1 MWPIKSKPGD
11 SGMFE
16 SFKMTFY
23 AYDVVIVRDN
33 TFMLV
38 LQLATI
44 LHMVPEWKSHTKL
57 RIFTIV
63 ESKFL
68 SIFSCVKHAACMHNA
83 SACKRYQ
90 VVYGA

>member
-1 MWPIKSKPGD
+1 MFSCYTDVWPIKSKPGD
-11 SGMFE
+11 SGMP
-16 SFKMTFY
+16 SNTCTSSTGSLY
-23 AYDVVIVRDN
+23 YVVIVRDN

-63 ESKFL
+63 ESK
-68 SIFSCVKHAACMHNA
+68 S
-83 SACKRYQ
+83 YQ
-90 VVYGA
+90 LLICDL